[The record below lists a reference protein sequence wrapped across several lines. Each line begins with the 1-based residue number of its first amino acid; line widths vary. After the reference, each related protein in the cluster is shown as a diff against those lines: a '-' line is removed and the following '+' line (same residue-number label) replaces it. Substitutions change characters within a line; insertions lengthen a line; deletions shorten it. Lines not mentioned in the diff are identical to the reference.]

1 MNQKTSQ
8 PETPD
13 VAEIQ
18 KMSQPIDVSAIYEI
32 PGTALVQLYA
42 LIDEV
47 PMKYARAILPVVAMN
62 ITKTKKRA

>member
-1 MNQKTSQ
+1 MNQKTA
-8 PETPD
+8 TPAD
-13 VAEIQ
+13 QVEELQ
-18 KMSQPIDVSAIYEI
+18 KMSQPIDTAAVYEI
-32 PGTALVQLYA
+32 PGAALVQLYA

>member
-1 MNQKTSQ
+1 MNQKT
-8 PETPD
+8 TPSPTEQ
-13 VAEIQ
+13 VEELQ

>member
-8 PETPD
+8 PETPE

-18 KMSQPIDVSAIYEI
+18 KMSQPIDTAAVYEI
-32 PGTALVQLYA
+32 PGSALVQLYA